1 MRVRW
6 LLLWLM
12 GKQRIGS
19 VGVIGVMGATD
30 WRGGSQERRSVRI
43 PRQPFAGAQRL
54 TENRRTEMVVI
65 IVVVVTATD
74 VAVHDVGVHVV
85 QVADVVAVVDAGR
98 KFGQRGAF
106 QSERFAI
113 EGR

>member
-12 GKQRIGS
+12 GKQRIGI
-19 VGVIGVMGATD
+19 VGVIGMGATD
-30 WRGGSQERRSVRI
+30 GRGGSQERRSVRI